1 MRIARAFGFVG
12 FALLLTATIVVPAVR
27 AQRSTPADVSVRD
40 VRTAAEQKISPPVL
54 SEIQL
59 RRGDHKPAARS
70 ASNGRV
76 RIDRHGRALV
86 DVRAQVKPELQKKI
100 RALGGVVVSTSDAYD
115 SIVSWMPL
123 MTLERLAADQN
134 VRAIAAAQ

>member
-1 MRIARAFGFVG
+1 MRIARAFGFVA
-12 FALLLTATIVVPAVR
+12 FALLLTATIVVPAAR
-27 AQRSTPADVSVRD
+27 AQRTTPADVGARD
-40 VRTAAEQKISPPVL
+40 VRTAAEQKISPTVL
-54 SEIQL
+54 SEIHL
-59 RRGDHKPAARS
+59 RRGDLRPAARR
-70 ASNGRV
+70 ASSGSV

-100 RALGGVVVSTSDAYD
+100 RALGGVVVSTSGPDD

-123 MTLERLAADQN
+123 LTLERLAADGN

>member
-27 AQRSTPADVSVRD
+27 AQRTMPADVVARNVQS
-40 VRTAAEQKISPPVL
+40 AAEQKISPTVM
-54 SEIQL
+54 SEIHL
-59 RRGDHKPAARS
+59 RRGDLKPVTPAR
-70 ASNGRV
+70 NGAV

-86 DVRAQVKPELQKKI
+86 AVRAQVKPELQKKI
-100 RALGGVVVSTSDAYD
+100 RALGGVVVSTSGPDN

-123 MTLERLAADQN
+123 LTIERLAADQN